1 MMTSLLDNCFQL
13 QIWICCDFNLLRKP
27 GFSNLPRQLQRIE
40 TCGPLS
46 SFHWHADLLVF
57 HQPPPPLYLKK
68 TGNNSSQN
76 LTTKFYVSNVASSLP
91 IRKQKPIKRL
101 LSVNK
106 HLLEVDVCSINWI
119 YAECVEQNYL
129 PSHFDNLRNDQPSI
143 SFAAEPLKDLNSPV
157 KLLTISKH

>member
-1 MMTSLLDNCFQL
+1 MFKWSRSSKELFKNPNLTSIASASSLESLARNWGDSMMTSLLDNCFQL

-76 LTTKFYVSNVASSLP
+76 LTTKFYVSNVASSLS

-106 HLLEVDVCSINWI
+106 HLLEVDVCSIN
-119 YAECVEQNYL
+119 
-129 PSHFDNLRNDQPSI
+129 
-143 SFAAEPLKDLNSPV
+143 
-157 KLLTISKH
+157 

>member
-1 MMTSLLDNCFQL
+1 MFKWSRSSKELFKNPNLTSIASASSLESLARNWGDSMMTSLLDNCFQL

-76 LTTKFYVSNVASSLP
+76 LTTKFYVSNVASSLS

-101 LSVNK
+101 LRVNK
-106 HLLEVDVCSINWI
+106 HLLEVDVCSIN
-119 YAECVEQNYL
+119 
-129 PSHFDNLRNDQPSI
+129 
-143 SFAAEPLKDLNSPV
+143 
-157 KLLTISKH
+157 

>member
-1 MMTSLLDNCFQL
+1 MFKWSRSSKELFKNPNLTSIASASSLESLARNWGDNMMTSLLDNCFQL

-46 SFHWHADLLVF
+46 SFHWHADLLVV
-57 HQPPPPLYLKK
+57 HPPPPPLYLKK

-106 HLLEVDVCSINWI
+106 HLLEVDVCSIN
-119 YAECVEQNYL
+119 
-129 PSHFDNLRNDQPSI
+129 
-143 SFAAEPLKDLNSPV
+143 
-157 KLLTISKH
+157 

>member
-1 MMTSLLDNCFQL
+1 MFKWSRSSKELFKIPNLTSIASASSLESLARNWGDNMMTSLLDNCFQL

-106 HLLEVDVCSINWI
+106 HLLEVDVCSIN
-119 YAECVEQNYL
+119 
-129 PSHFDNLRNDQPSI
+129 
-143 SFAAEPLKDLNSPV
+143 
-157 KLLTISKH
+157 